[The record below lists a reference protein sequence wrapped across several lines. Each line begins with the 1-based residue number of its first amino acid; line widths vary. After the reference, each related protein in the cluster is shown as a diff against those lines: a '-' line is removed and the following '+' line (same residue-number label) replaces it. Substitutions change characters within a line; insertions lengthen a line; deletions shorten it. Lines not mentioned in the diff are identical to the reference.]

1 MKKRIF
7 IIVIGLITIFYIIIG
22 LFLFL
27 NLQILEAPEVTINAE
42 LTKINSEEAVLKTII
57 DVYNPNDFEIVMK
70 DLKINSFTAEGYEV
84 ANVFIKGG
92 EIGSNKNKSYFR
104 EILIS
109 FNGHSP
115 EFLKSKISGEVGANF
130 LFIQKTIPIKIGIIT
145 NLKYLINELSAPI
158 LNININDYKIN
169 ENGINLNAKINVYN
183 PNSFDLYLKNISG
196 SIKSEKSVVLGNIT
210 IIGNK
215 VPAKSDL
222 SFNCTGNLLFKSLDA
237 KKLTININGDAGVK
251 IAGFKKNLSF
261 NLKSSIAVP
270 DLNELILSEDIAT
283 FLSIKL
289 DEKFTLKGI
298 VFYIKLELNNSY
310 NIDIEIKEIIFR
322 IHTVSDGKY
331 KIIGENREVEKII
344 AESGKQG
351 SASFE
356 IIVPYSKIIP
366 IDWSID
372 WIMTSVIGRAGIKGV
387 NQSVYLEI
395 RGYQS
400 LHPLR

>member
-1 MKKRIF
+1 MKKRMF
-7 IIVIGLITIFYIIIG
+7 IIVIGLITIFYMIIG

-27 NLQILEAPEVTINAE
+27 NLQILEAPEVTINTE
-42 LTKINSEEAVLKTII
+42 LTKLNSEEAILKTII
-57 DVYNPNDFEIVMK
+57 DVYNPNTFEIVMK
-70 DLKINSFTAEGYEV
+70 DLKIITCTPDGYEV

-109 FNGHSP
+109 FNDHSP
-115 EFLKSKISGEVGANF
+115 ETLKSKISGEVGANF
-130 LFIQKTIPIKIGIIT
+130 LFIHKTIPIKIGIIT
-145 NLKYLINELSAPI
+145 NLKYLLNELSVPI

-169 ENGINLNAKINVYN
+169 DNGINLNAKINVYN
-183 PNSFDLYLKNISG
+183 PNSFDIYLKNITG
-196 SIKSEKSVVLGNIT
+196 PIKSEKSEILGNIT

-215 VPAKSDL
+215 VPPKSDL

-251 IAGFKKNLSF
+251 IAGFDKNLSF

-310 NIDIEIKEIIFR
+310 KIDIEIREIIFR
-322 IHTVSDGKY
+322 IHTVSNGKY
-331 KIIGENREVEKII
+331 KIIGENMEVENII
-344 AESGKQG
+344 AESGKEG
-351 SASFE
+351 KASFE
-356 IIVPYSKIIP
+356 IIIPYSKIIP
-366 IDWSID
+366 IYRSAD

-400 LHPLR
+400 LHPFR